1 MAGDFE
7 RELVFFLSLEAI
19 PYSFVLG
26 KKKLVYR
33 GGGTQVMTGWNKVK
47 EAHFRKHG
55 GDGKAWKDPTYGWQA
70 TKKMAKLSLL
80 VMLGA
85 F

>member
-1 MAGDFE
+1 
-7 RELVFFLSLEAI
+7 
-19 PYSFVLG
+19 
-26 KKKLVYR
+26 
-33 GGGTQVMTGWNKVK
+33 MTGWNKVK

-80 VMLGA
+80 VMLGTFCSLRA
-85 F
+85 NGEKY